1 MRDMHLHL
9 DPVGGVAGDMFAA
22 ALLDAFPEL
31 SDELEAAL
39 EVAGLSS
46 LATVEITPHRD
57 HALTG
62 ARFVVHTV
70 EESHPHRSFSEIRA
84 FLNGADLDAGV
95 RDRSTAIFDLLAEA
109 EGRVHGVAP
118 ADVTFHEVGAW
129 DSITDIVT
137 AAWLIEA
144 LRPAGWSC
152 GPLPLGSGR
161 VESAHGSLPVPAP
174 AALLLLEGFPCV
186 QDDVSGERVT
196 PTGAAILRHLS
207 PDFATSGEVR
217 TLRRIGMGFG
227 TRTLDGLSNVLRVLA
242 FDGGPET
249 LATDRVAVCEFELD
263 DQTPEDLAVAIR
275 NLRDTRG
282 VIDVLQSPVFGKKG
296 RMGMNV
302 RVLADPSE
310 LEAVLEASFAETST
324 LGVRW
329 QIVQRAVL
337 PRGSRTE
344 DAGGVRVRVK
354 SAQRPDGSMTDKAEM
369 DDLAGA
375 GRGRAAREKLRSTVE
390 GQVRAGVEGHG
401 RPDA

>member
-31 SDELEAAL
+31 LDELEAAL
-39 EVAGLSS
+39 ATAGLSS
-46 LATVEITPHRD
+46 FATIEITSHRD

-62 ARFVVHTV
+62 ARFVVHTI
-70 EESHPHRSFSEIRA
+70 EESHQRRSLSEIRA

-95 RDRSTAIFDLLAEA
+95 RDRSIAIFDLLAEA

-118 ADVTFHEVGAW
+118 AEVTFHEVGAW
-129 DSITDIVT
+129 DSITDIVA

-144 LRPAGWSC
+144 LRPGGWSC
-152 GPLPLGSGR
+152 GALPLGSGR
-161 VESAHGSLPVPAP
+161 VESAHGPLPVPAP

-207 PDFATSGEVR
+207 PDFGASGEAR

-242 FDGGPET
+242 FDAGPERF
-249 LATDRVAVCEFELD
+249 ATDRVVVCEFELD
-263 DQTPEDLAVAIR
+263 DQTPEDLAVAIE
-275 NLRDTRG
+275 NLRDIGG
-282 VIDVLQSPVFGKKG
+282 VMDVLQAPVFGKKG
-296 RMGMNV
+296 RVGMNV
-302 RVLADPSE
+302 RILADPSA
-310 LEAVLEASFAETST
+310 LEAVLEACFAETTT

-337 PRGSRTE
+337 PRETRTE
-344 DAGGVRVRVK
+344 DVGSVRVRVK
-354 SAQRPDGSMTDKAEM
+354 RAQRPDGRMTDKVEM

-375 GRGRAAREKLRSTVE
+375 GRGYEAREKLRSTVE
-390 GQVRAGVEGHG
+390 GQGRADV
-401 RPDA
+401 